1 MSLQKYWN
9 YATSYNQHGQPIYH
23 GPQHHDEKGHDGYSA
38 HHYGVLSGGWD
49 DQAYFK
55 ANTGYDH
62 ISMYDASQDQSGTYY
77 YGGKSKQKNHVE
89 FDNRKD
95 VIGYDSS
102 LSPTLS
108 SGNKYFTK
116 WLARDQ
122 YTNQDTTGRQ
132 LTTYGVDFINQK
144 QGHYDPIGGAVEVIN
159 FDQYMNDVGYAQ
171 AAEAMGIDK
180 YETLEQ
186 IHNAMGY
193 MQGTWQPPA
202 AEEEEEDVVDEDYDF
217 EKIGGGSG
225 GGSVEGD
232 TDGDGLVDPILGVT
246 DEEQEVIT
254 DLEDQFDY
262 QTAYEE
268 LVAGQAAQQEGFD
281 AMLEQALADQDS
293 SFQTTL
299 ENALS
304 GQADSYATQLAA
316 ALGNQQA
323 GYEMQLSSMNSM
335 MSDYQNQMRLMN
347 EEALRAQ
354 EQMRIQAAYGDP
366 GNVTG
371 AQVVGVSE
379 ADDEDELI
387 TLGATGSFGRD
398 GLRISSLN
406 I

>member
-1 MSLQKYWN
+1 MSLEKYWN
-9 YATSYNQHGQPIYH
+9 YATSYNKHGQPIYH
-23 GPQHHDEKGHDGYSA
+23 GPEHHDDKGHAGYSA
-38 HHYGVLSGGWD
+38 HHYGVLSGAWD
-49 DQAYFK
+49 SGAYFA
-55 ANTGYDH
+55 ANKGYDH
-62 ISMYDASQDQSGTYY
+62 ISMYDASQDRSGTYY
-77 YGGKSKQKNHVE
+77 YGGEWKQKNHKV
-89 FDNRKD
+89 FPGVRKD

-102 LSPTLS
+102 LTPTLS
-108 SGNKYFTK
+108 KANEYFTK

-122 YTNQDTTGRQ
+122 YSGQDTTGRQ
-132 LTTYGVDFINQK
+132 LTTYGIDHINQK

-159 FDQYMNDVGYAQ
+159 FDQYMNDVGYAE

-202 AEEEEEDVVDEDYDF
+202 DEEENPVADEDEDF
-217 EKIGGGSG
+217 ERIGDGEDS
-225 GGSVEGD
+225 D
-232 TDGDGLVDPILGVT
+232 PIINDQDGDGIEDTVIGIA
-246 DEEQEVIT
+246 DEEQEQEQ
-254 DLEDQFDY
+254 EDTFDY

-281 AMLEQALADQDS
+281 TLLEQALADQDTN
-293 SFQTTL
+293 FQTQL

-304 GQADSYATQLAA
+304 GQADSYATQLSA

-323 GYEMQLSSMNSM
+323 GFDIQLSAMNSAM
-335 MSDYQNQMRLMN
+335 TSYQEQMRLMN

-379 ADDEDELI
+379 ADDDDELV

>member
-9 YATSYNQHGQPIYH
+9 YATSYNKHGQPIFH
-23 GPQHHDEKGHDGYSA
+23 GPQHHDDKGHAGYSA
-38 HHYGVLSGGWD
+38 QHYGVLSGGWD
-49 DQAYFK
+49 SAAYSAASK
-55 ANTGYDH
+55 GYDH
-62 ISMYDASQDQSGTYY
+62 ISMYDASQDRSGTYY

-144 QGHYDPIGGAVEVIN
+144 QGHYDALGGAVEVIN

-171 AAEAMGIDK
+171 AAEAMGIDE
-180 YETLEQ
+180 YTTLEQ

-202 AEEEEEDVVDEDYDF
+202 AEEEDVVDEDYDF
-217 EKIGGGSG
+217 DRIGDGEDS
-225 GGSVEGD
+225 GSVIND
-232 TDGDGLVDPILGVT
+232 QDGDGIEDVVVGVT
-246 DEEQEVIT
+246 DGEQE
-254 DLEDQFDY
+254 LEDTFDY

-268 LVAGQAAQQEGFD
+268 LAAGQAAQQEGFD
-281 AMLEQALADQDS
+281 AMLAQALADQNTD
-293 SFQTTL
+293 FQTTL
-299 ENALS
+299 SNALS
-304 GQADSYATQLAA
+304 GQADSYATQLSA

-323 GYEMQLSSMNSM
+323 GFDIQLSAMNSAM
-335 MSDYQNQMRLMN
+335 TSYQDQMRLMN

-371 AQVVGVSE
+371 ATVTGVSE

-398 GLRISSLN
+398 GLKISSLN
-406 I
+406 L